1 MTIITNLRSLLI
13 AMWLGAALFFSV
25 VTAPGA
31 FAVMRSYHLA
41 NANEMAGAVVN
52 RNLSAVNISGFVI
65 GLLLLLT
72 VFLPRRKGLSR
83 AFILET
89 LSLVVLVAATS
100 FGQWVIAAKLRAL
113 RVALATPIDQLPA
126 TDPERVAFNSLHA
139 YSVRA
144 LGIAM
149 IAALVA
155 FVCCAYRA
163 RPIVK

>member
-1 MTIITNLRSLLI
+1 MTIIINLRSLLI
-13 AMWLGAALFFSV
+13 AMWLGAALFFSAV
-25 VTAPGA
+25 VAPGA

-41 NANEMAGAVVN
+41 NASEMAGAVVN

-72 VFLPRRKGLSR
+72 VFLPLRNGLSR

-89 LSLVVLVAATS
+89 ISLVVLVSATS
-100 FGQWVIAAKLRAL
+100 VGQWVIAARLRAL
-113 RVALATPIDQLPA
+113 RVGLAIPIDQLPA
-126 TDPERVAFNSLHA
+126 TDPQRASFNSLHA

-163 RPIVK
+163 RPIVR

>member
-1 MTIITNLRSLLI
+1 MVQSRRPTVTNVTIITNLRSLLI
-13 AMWLGAALFFSV
+13 AMWLGAALFFGA

-72 VFLPRRKGLSR
+72 VFLPWRKGLSR

-113 RVALATPIDQLPA
+113 RVL
-126 TDPERVAFNSLHA
+126 SL
-139 YSVRA
+139 
-144 LGIAM
+144 
-149 IAALVA
+149 
-155 FVCCAYRA
+155 
-163 RPIVK
+163 

>member
-1 MTIITNLRSLLI
+1 VTIITNLRSLLV
-13 AMWLGAALFFSV
+13 AMWLGAALFFSA

-31 FAVMRSYHLA
+31 FTVMRSYHLA

-72 VFLPRRKGLSR
+72 VFLPMRKGLSR

-89 LSLVVLVAATS
+89 LSLVVLVTATGL
-100 FGQWVIAAKLRAL
+100 GQWVIGARLRAL
-113 RVALATPIDQLPA
+113 RVALATSIDQLST
-126 TDPERVAFNSLHA
+126 TDPQRVAFNSLHA

-149 IAALVA
+149 IAALVT
-155 FVCCAYRA
+155 FVCCTYRA
-163 RPIVK
+163 RPMVR

>member
-13 AMWLGAALFFSV
+13 AMWLGAALFFSA

-149 IAALVA
+149 IAALIA

>member
-1 MTIITNLRSLLI
+1 
-13 AMWLGAALFFSV
+13 MWLGAALFFSAV
-25 VTAPGA
+25 VAPGA
-31 FAVMRSYHLA
+31 FAVMRSYQLA

-72 VFLPRRKGLSR
+72 VFLPRQKGLSP

-89 LSLVVLVAATS
+89 ISLVVLVVATS
-100 FGQWVIAAKLRAL
+100 VGQWVIAARLRAL
-113 RVALATPIDQLPA
+113 RAGLAIPFDQLSA
-126 TDPERVAFNSLHA
+126 TDPQRISFNILHT

-149 IAALVA
+149 IAALVM
-155 FVCCAYRA
+155 FVCSAYRA
-163 RPIVK
+163 RPIVR